1 MNSEKKQ
8 KMKNYSKQQFSALLL
23 ALAASFVSVSCAD
36 EDIAKS
42 QTNDSKD
49 GVSFSVT
56 DVQDAPDGEMP
67 TRATSTTSRIA
78 STSMRQARQT
88 CVSRR
93 PPCPV

>member
-8 KMKNYSKQQFSALLL
+8 KMKKYSKQQFSALLL

-36 EDIAKS
+36 EDIAKG

-56 DVQDAPDGEMP
+56 DVQDA
-67 TRATSTTSRIA
+67 

-88 CVSRR
+88 CVSRK